1 MEIKLQKQNIKN
13 LDIDGK
19 HYTCDCNDLESME
32 AINQFAEKYK
42 EGQISFGKEL
52 LDDCQNVIDAVLG
65 LEAWN
70 ELFGDTESSLAPYYL
85 CLELNHI
92 YSDEFMKDEKERQKV
107 EQEQAMAEAKEVF
120 RNMKE
125 FANTVEYT
133 NRKYGG
139 NNAMANKKR
148 TSKNHRNR

>member
-139 NNAMANKKR
+139 NNAMAKNKR